1 MSLTPEQIAAIATQ
15 AALAAVAAAT
25 GGTVAAVPSPSEPVV
40 QEPEYDEAADEAAAL
55 ETIEANEA
63 QARAVEP
70 IVAELLPL
78 IMQERHLV
86 VFRWLARERGV
97 SDAELI
103 RQVVRATVALETPN
117 WREATS
123 GKISGSTKSAATM
136 AALRGE

>member
-15 AALAAVAAAT
+15 AALAAVAAVT
-25 GGTVAAVPSPSEPVV
+25 GGTVAAVPAEPEV

-78 IMQERHLV
+78 IMQERHLI

>member
-15 AALAAVAAAT
+15 AALAAVAAVT
-25 GGTVAAVPSPSEPVV
+25 GGTVAAVPSEPVV

-78 IMQERHLV
+78 IMQERHLI

>member
-25 GGTVAAVPSPSEPVV
+25 GGTVAAVPSEPVV

-78 IMQERHLV
+78 IMQERHLI